1 MSAFSAL
8 PTITANIS
16 LVLSV
21 SVSADIQTHW
31 LSQRAGSPGTL
42 QGAMGAE
49 DTSFVYSPGAAPGS
63 ALGFVA
69 LAEGQT
75 VLIDGEAML
84 IEAVEG
90 STVSV
95 TRNVAPL
102 APPAAE
108 HAGGAAILLLKYPDP
123 WKMIS
128 DEALRPWAQQV
139 VTALGAQS
147 ATFGALAT
155 GSLTLTGGGPVG

>member
-1 MSAFSAL
+1 MASLNSL
-8 PTITANIS
+8 PTVTANIS

-42 QGAMGAE
+42 QGAMGAA
-49 DTSFVYSPGAAPGS
+49 DNSFTYSPGAAPASG
-63 ALGFVA
+63 LGFVA
-69 LAEGQT
+69 LAAGQT

-84 IEAVEG
+84 IESVEG

-102 APPAAE
+102 ALPAAE
-108 HAGGAAILLLKYPDP
+108 HAGGADILLLRYPDP
-123 WKMIS
+123 WKLIA

-147 ATFGALAT
+147 ATFGAMAT
-155 GSLTLTGGGPVG
+155 GSLTLTGGGLVG